1 MKEIEQCRS
10 EAKKLQ
16 SWHQPFTMLKAQMT
30 HKASKDENYNA
41 FKTEIH
47 DLIKEQDD
55 FLSEIYVWMQE
66 CESLDKAEVTA
77 FFLLKKTYI
86 YIYVAL
92 RLPTTPKKITR
103 PVMMSLMRS
112 WDMQQP

>member
-1 MKEIEQCRS
+1 MQT
-10 EAKKLQ
+10 
-16 SWHQPFTMLKAQMT
+16 WHQPLTMLKAHMT
-30 HKASKDENYNA
+30 VKASKDTKYNA
-41 FKTEIH
+41 FKS
-47 DLIKEQDD
+47 DLQGIMQEQDD
-55 FLSEIYVWMQE
+55 FLSELYVWMQE

-77 FFLLKKTYI
+77 FFLLKNIHI

-92 RLPTTPKKITR
+92 RLPTTPKQITR